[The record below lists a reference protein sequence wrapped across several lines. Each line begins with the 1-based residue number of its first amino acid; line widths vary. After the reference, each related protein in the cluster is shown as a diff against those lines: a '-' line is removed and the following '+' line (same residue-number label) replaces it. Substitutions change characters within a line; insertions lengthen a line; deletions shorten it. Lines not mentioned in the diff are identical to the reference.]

1 MILIFLEF
9 CDILSMLIIKK
20 SANILFLIITP
31 TTVDSNSC
39 IEWCLLFI
47 VRINYPKG
55 LKKSSSVSGYSNA
68 LLCCV
73 FSLRSTE
80 KGADYGK

>member
-1 MILIFLEF
+1 MT
-9 CDILSMLIIKK
+9 DRIKVNAMDNDETK
-20 SANILFLIITP
+20 WPSWTAQGATTYAEAGADFLIITP

-55 LKKSSSVSGYSNA
+55 LKKA
-68 LLCCV
+68 P
-73 FSLRSTE
+73 R
-80 KGADYGK
+80 